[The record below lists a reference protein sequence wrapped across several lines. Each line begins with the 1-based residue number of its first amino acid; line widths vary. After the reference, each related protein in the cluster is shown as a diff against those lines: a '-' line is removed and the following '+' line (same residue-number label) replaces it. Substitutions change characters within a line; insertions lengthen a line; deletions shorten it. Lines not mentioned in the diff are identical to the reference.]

1 MVRVK
6 VCGIRSR
13 EEALWCLEAGVHALG
28 LVFYPPSPRY
38 VPVELARE
46 LVSSTPPLVLWV
58 GVFVDEPPEK
68 VLEVSKWVG
77 LNTVQ
82 LHGSEPPE
90 VCQLLQGEG
99 LKVIKAIRVYD
110 AEDLEGWELYKGKA
124 SALLLDTKVR
134 ERPGG
139 SGRIFDWN
147 LAKVIRDVP
156 LILAGG
162 LNPRNVKEAL
172 RTVRPFGVDVSSG
185 VEEAPGRKNPQLIQE
200 FMKEVLSA

>member
-6 VCGIRSR
+6 VCGIRSK
-13 EEALWCLEAGVHALG
+13 EESLWCLEAGVHALG
-28 LVFYPPSPRY
+28 LVFYAPSPRH
-38 VPVELARE
+38 VSLELARE
-46 LVSSTPPLVLWV
+46 LVRSTPPLVLWV

-90 VCQLLQGEG
+90 ACQLLQGEG
-99 LKVIKAIRVYD
+99 LKVIKAIRVYE
-110 AEDLEGWELYKGKA
+110 AEDLEGWEVYKDKV
-124 SALLLDTKVR
+124 SALLLDTKVQ

-139 SGRIFDWN
+139 SGRSFNWD
-147 LAKVIRDVP
+147 LAQVIREVP

-162 LNPRNVKEAL
+162 LNPHNVREAI
-172 RTVRPFGVDVSSG
+172 RRVRPFGVDVSSG
-185 VEEAPGRKNPQLIQE
+185 VEEAPGKKNPWLIQE